1 MTPRRSIARHE
12 LSVASDRW
20 TGHSAVCLVP
30 DTGLGVWWC
39 VIYAPYLNLELQLG
53 KMTRLSR
60 CPQPRWYVACL
71 YGLLVPAGSA
81 ARLFQLGKL
90 KKKKK
95 KGRPEK
101 REKEVNNGKGKKK
114 VKPKQNRN
122 SKISLRAPFYT

>member
-1 MTPRRSIARHE
+1 MEA
-12 LSVASDRW
+12 
-20 TGHSAVCLVP
+20 GVCFVGWRCF
-30 DTGLGVWWC
+30 DG
-39 VIYAPYLNLELQLG
+39 LNLELQLG

-95 KGRPEK
+95 K
-101 REKEVNNGKGKKK
+101 REDQRKEKKK
-114 VKPKQNRN
+114 
-122 SKISLRAPFYT
+122 

>member
-1 MTPRRSIARHE
+1 MC
-12 LSVASDRW
+12 V
-20 TGHSAVCLVP
+20 
-30 DTGLGVWWC
+30 C

-90 KKKKK
+90 NKKQK

-114 VKPKQNRN
+114 VKPKQKRN